1 MTTDYN
7 EKLRLSHIN
16 NPKNIGNTKLLNSVV
31 LPLKLGSFSAVRKTG
46 QVELI
51 WETLSEENTSH
62 FEIERSPDGINWSR
76 IGEVAAMGPRTE
88 DQKEKIRN
96 KIKGTKIKRTKIIQY
111 DDNMNYIKE
120 WNSLREIERFDST
133 LNRSKVSKSCK
144 TGE

>member
-1 MTTDYN
+1 
-7 EKLRLSHIN
+7 
-16 NPKNIGNTKLLNSVV
+16 
-31 LPLKLGSFSAVRKTG
+31 
-46 QVELI
+46 
-51 WETLSEENTSH
+51 
-62 FEIERSPDGINWSR
+62 
-76 IGEVAAMGPRTE
+76 MGPRTE